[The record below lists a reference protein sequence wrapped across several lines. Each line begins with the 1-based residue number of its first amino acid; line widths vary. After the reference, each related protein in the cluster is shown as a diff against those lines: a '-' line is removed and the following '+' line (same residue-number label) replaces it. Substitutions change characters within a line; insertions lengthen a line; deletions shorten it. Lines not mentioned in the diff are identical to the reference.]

1 MTCEI
6 AVMNREA
13 VALAADSA
21 ETAFGRKIF
30 PSAEKLFALSRN
42 QPVGIM
48 TYGDANISGVPWETV
63 IKRFREKLGDDTYA
77 KLEDYGGSFIGFLE
91 KNEDG
96 LIPDE
101 AQEMYMSNVVY
112 ECFDSIIEDIS
123 RIMRAIFKQR
133 GTPTE
138 ELLRRIIEI
147 IVNGYHGAI
156 NSVDMYP
163 SIPKDYASQIRSKYI
178 SAIDSQM
185 KESFENVPIK
195 GNEEKIREIAVNMF
209 THDIRSIESSSIEY
223 FDEYEPIQSSGIVI
237 AGFGTNDTFPSVITY
252 DIEGMLLNHLKYQH
266 VEKKSVT
273 IGVGKS
279 SAEIIP
285 FAQTDMVEQFLH
297 GVDSRFDTH
306 LIVEIMDMFDEACKR
321 TVKNDRRLT
330 PDDKKRLHK
339 KFARRLN
346 AIQDQCIEKS
356 LEFQFSRHYWPT
368 MRVLSVLPKDELAI
382 MAETLV
388 NLTSFKRRVTTSS
401 ETVGGPIDVAVISR
415 GDGFVWIKRK
425 RYFPLELNPGCTE

>member
-21 ETAFGRKIF
+21 ETVFGRKIF

-63 IKRFREKLGDDTYA
+63 IKRFREKLEANTYP
-77 KLEDYGGSFIGFLE
+77 KLEDYGKSFIGFLE

-101 AQEMYMSNVVY
+101 AQEIYMSNVVY
-112 ECFDSIIEDIS
+112 ECFGAIVEDIN
-123 RIMRAIFKQR
+123 RIMKAIFKQK
-133 GTPTE
+133 GMSTE
-138 ELLRRIIEI
+138 EVLKRIIEI
-147 IVNGYHGAI
+147 IVEGYH
-156 NSVDMYP
+156 NVTESVDMYP
-163 SIPKDYASQIRSKYI
+163 SIPEDYADQIRNKYASNI
-178 SAIDSQM
+178 ANLM
-185 KESFENVPIK
+185 KDVFENLPIK
-195 GNEEKIREIAVNMF
+195 GIEEQLLEIAVNLF
-209 THDIRSIESSSIEY
+209 THDIRSIDSSNIEY
-223 FDEYEPIQSSGIVI
+223 FDKYKPIQSSGIVI
-237 AGFGTNDTFPSVITY
+237 AGFGTKDTFPSVITY
-252 DIEGMLLNHLKYQH
+252 DIEGMLLNHLNHQR

-273 IGVGKS
+273 IGLEKS
-279 SAEIIP
+279 LAKIIP
-285 FAQTDMVEQFLH
+285 FAQVDMVEQFLY
-297 GVDSRFDTH
+297 GIDSSFDTH
-306 LIVEIMDMFDEACKR
+306 LIVEMMEMFDEACER
-321 TVKNDRRLT
+321 TIKNDRKLT
-330 PDDKKRLHK
+330 PDDKERLHK
-339 KFARRLN
+339 KFAKRLDT
-346 AIQDQCIEKS
+346 IQDRCIQKS
-356 LEFQFSRHYWPT
+356 VDFQMSQHYSPT
-368 MRVLSVLPKDELAI
+368 MRVLSVLPKEELAM

-425 RYFPLELNPGCTE
+425 RYFPLELNPGYTE